1 MIYTVF
7 PNDATLM
14 PQDFD
19 NWGDAYEYGEELGCD
34 YVIEAT
40 EGNVY

>member
-7 PNDATLM
+7 PTDNTIL

-19 NWGDAYEYGEELGCD
+19 NWGDAKEYAEDLGCD

-40 EGNVY
+40 EGCVY